1 MSGSAIRILAA
12 LIFIGHGLG
21 HALATFPF
29 VGFKLSKTHSADS
42 RILGKRFGPAATH
55 NLCLVLHT
63 AALISFVAAGAA
75 LAGWGFHG
83 RAWEGFALAGSLISF
98 SGLVL
103 FRNAFPFFFP
113 NKVGVIAL
121 NALTLLLVLVF
132 RWPTSLFQG

>member
-1 MSGSAIRILAA
+1 MSGSAIRILVA

-42 RILGKRFGPAATH
+42 LILGKKFGPATTH

-98 SGLVL
+98 SGLIL
-103 FRNAFPFFFP
+103 FWNAFPTLIP
-113 NKVGVIAL
+113 NKIGVIIVDVAVL
-121 NALTLLLVLVF
+121 ICLL
-132 RWPTSLFQG
+132 